1 MNYIA
6 SVGFIISLWFQ
17 VNESYYVSYTNSR
30 ELKYTS
36 TDKKSSKSYN
46 TLTKIQVSPTLQDL
60 PEFVVGTLD
69 LPGFVI
75 VIVDLPEFVGAK
87 SEFFELII
95 LITQKLLKI

>member
-87 SEFFELII
+87 SEFCELII

>member
-75 VIVDLPEFVGAK
+75 VIVDLPEFVGTK

>member
-60 PEFVVGTLD
+60 PEFVVGSLD
-69 LPGFVI
+69 LAGFVI

-87 SEFFELII
+87 IEFFELII

>member
-30 ELKYTS
+30 DSS